1 MNEVLNCLETRRS
14 VRKYLPKQITDAEL
28 DAVLRAGTY
37 APTAMGR
44 QSPKIVV
51 LQKPEDIAR
60 LERMNAAVLQSPDAK
75 PFYGA
80 PTVCLVLADAAIPTA
95 VEDGSLVMGNLM
107 NAAHA
112 LGLGSCWIN
121 RAREEFASEEGKAL
135 LRRRP
140 LHPRLS
146 RRRARA
152 RQAPQGGL
160 YRKGLTASSHCA
172 AAGTAPEILSFLG
185 KCFPR
190 RKKYAMIAP

>member
-95 VEDGSLVMGNLM
+95 V
-107 NAAHA
+107 
-112 LGLGSCWIN
+112 
-121 RAREEFASEEGKAL
+121 
-135 LRRRP
+135 
-140 LHPRLS
+140 
-146 RRRARA
+146 
-152 RQAPQGGL
+152 
-160 YRKGLTASSHCA
+160 
-172 AAGTAPEILSFLG
+172 
-185 KCFPR
+185 
-190 RKKYAMIAP
+190 